1 MEKYITRDGKV
12 YKQTIIEEEI
22 DIAQEEYKLQAWKDA
37 LANDEREKQE
47 YLAKLAEVDSLDI
60 PDDYKKNMKESI
72 IYYSGS
78 SIKQEMVDEQEA
90 KLAEIQNIKKSESI
104 ITKQK

>member
-1 MEKYITRDGKV
+1 METYITLDGKV

-22 DIAQEEYKLQAWKDA
+22 DIIQEQYKLQAWKDA

-47 YLAKLAEVDSLDI
+47 YLAKLAEVDSLDVKEE
-60 PDDYKKNMKESI
+60 YKDKLKENI

-78 SIKQEMVDEQEA
+78 GITQEMVDEQEK
-90 KLAEIQNIKKSESI
+90 KLADINNVIS
-104 ITKQK
+104 KQK